1 MKDGLARLYGLRGI
15 LKHILTYKLS
25 YSIYVCK
32 RILTRPIIRN
42 TITLTRY
49 PRISLES
56 TFRADPKIFLSWT
69 DLEIFKTHNDAES
82 FDSGEF

>member
-25 YSIYVCK
+25 YSIYTYANESLPV
-32 RILTRPIIRN
+32 RSLEILLRLPV
-42 TITLTRY
+42 TRY

-56 TFRADPKIFLSWT
+56 TFRADQKFFLS
-69 DLEIFKTHNDAES
+69 
-82 FDSGEF
+82 